1 MFSSSYSPK
10 SITSY
15 NRNIEH
21 LFYRYGIS
29 SNSENS
35 LEEISIQNELNSD
48 FILDLISCYNDYENI
63 ESIDFVCYRVPVL
76 VDYLEKSHKYYI
88 NKRLPEIEQCLDK
101 LTKQESNPLIFIV
114 SKFFEE
120 YKKERLGRYTKRIKI
135 NKLGPLIKNKDVID
149 FGCGH
154 GQFLTSM
161 LSFGA
166 NKCVGIDYGKRSIDY
181 AKDVQKKLGISQSKL
196 KFKVASVYKSG
207 EKSDSYDFA
216 IQNGV
221 FHHLDDELKAYT
233 EVRRVLK
240 KDGYFWVYSV
250 GKGGIKDITAFMCWK
265 LLKDIDK
272 SFVVRTINSLGV
284 SSNKEYYL
292 GDSLN
297 ALYNYRS
304 KESLLSILKK
314 TGFHNFKQLNG
325 GYPTDF
331 DEPFT
336 EEKFFKLKYGSGDLR
351 FLCQKK

>member
-1 MFSSSYSPK
+1 MKEIQLLTKRILSASK
-10 SITSY
+10 KNNNKNQLVLTLKIQAIIVLMLQVEKALLK
-15 NRNIEH
+15 RNIDPTKETM
-21 LFYRYGIS
+21 G
-29 SNSENS
+29 S
-35 LEEISIQNELNSD
+35 LESLLKKIGELN
-48 FILDLISCYNDYENI
+48 NI
-63 ESIDFVCYRVPVL
+63 E
-76 VDYLEKSHKYYI
+76 DYGRQITKVKKFEKEKSHQSLFEDLWTNY
-88 NKRLPEIEQCLDK
+88 
-101 LTKQESNPLIFIV
+101 T
-114 SKFFEE
+114 FEE